1 MYIMDFLCNPA
12 QIAAVLGG
20 IFLCKVL
27 YSAAITQKKPMSIIL
42 PIMTSFV
49 VIVFGVITVVNY
61 SCNISE
67 NYLAW
72 GLVGL
77 LAVYLVNRL
86 MRK

>member
-1 MYIMDFLCNPA
+1 MNFLCNPA
-12 QIAAVLGG
+12 QIAAILGG

-27 YSAAITQKKPMSIIL
+27 YSAITQKKIASIIL
-42 PIMTSFV
+42 PIMISFV
-49 VIVFGVITVVNY
+49 IIVFGVVTIVNY
-61 SCNISE
+61 SCDSVD